1 MTSRPN
7 PRVRADWERT
17 RAQFEREERDAAA
30 ARAQRITSSH
40 AARAVHEASQQLP
53 ATPVATA
60 YARRLR
66 ERYLDHV
73 AKKAVYV
80 TPEDYV
86 RSNGAE
92 VASAFVLPVA
102 LYLAYWVLSTT
113 IAAPFSTSVTI
124 IWSATQLAFYFFVWL
139 LVVAAPAQAIGSRIS
154 ERRLRTV
161 LDDAEAYARWSES
174 VNSSDP
180 DPAP

>member
-17 RAQFEREERDAAA
+17 RAQFEADARASDEARA
-30 ARAQRITSSH
+30 ARMQSAH
-40 AARAVHEASQQLP
+40 ARRAVEEAATKMP
-53 ATPVATA
+53 RTPVASA

-66 ERYLDHV
+66 KRYLDHV

-80 TPEDYV
+80 APEDYV
-86 RSNGAE
+86 RNNGAE
-92 VASAFVLPVA
+92 IASVVVFPFYLVIAYLVLA
-102 LYLAYWVLSTT
+102 TT
-113 IAAPFSTSVTI
+113 TAAPFATNATI
-124 IWSATQLAFYFFVWL
+124 IWSAAQLVFYFFIWL
-139 LVVAAPAQAIGSRIS
+139 FVFAAPAQAIGSRIS

-174 VNSSDP
+174 VTDP